1 MKIQYFL
8 IPVVLLLGTG
18 HSFSQTSPDE
28 IQFIRQGVSRPVFD
42 PSQSISLAS
51 MHPGEIIG
59 FPSMYPIKH
68 NYPVEAEVSVRNEK
82 LFINA
87 RKETLTNI
95 WFGGFNPFSTYFV
108 DLKSVAGKGEIGFEF
123 SDAGNKHRFI
133 VYVAFNDE
141 NIEDIRLEV
150 RAEDKQGFEGSV
162 DTRSDS
168 RVKHERQ
175 I

>member
-68 NYPVEAEVSVRNEK
+68 NYTVEAEVSVRNEK

-87 RKETLTNI
+87 RKETLKKNRTEEH
-95 WFGGFNPFSTYFV
+95 
-108 DLKSVAGKGEIGFEF
+108 SVGK
-123 SDAGNKHRFI
+123 
-133 VYVAFNDE
+133 
-141 NIEDIRLEV
+141 
-150 RAEDKQGFEGSV
+150 
-162 DTRSDS
+162 
-168 RVKHERQ
+168 
-175 I
+175 